1 MFKTETEN
9 QKDINDYIPEY
20 MADDWNSFDA
30 LPLNW
35 EKEFFSFS
43 TNFIFYSETAENDFE

>member
-1 MFKTETEN
+1 MFKTEKTEKN
-9 QKDINDYIPEY
+9 INEFIPDH
-20 MADDWNSFDA
+20 MIDDWNSFDA
-30 LPLNW
+30 MPLNW